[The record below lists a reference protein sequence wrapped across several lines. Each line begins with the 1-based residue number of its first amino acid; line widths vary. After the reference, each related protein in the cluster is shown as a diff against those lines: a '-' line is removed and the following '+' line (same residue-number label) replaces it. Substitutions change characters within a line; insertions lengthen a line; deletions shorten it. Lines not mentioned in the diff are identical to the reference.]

1 MHLGIFWF
9 KFDHFHTFHLY
20 SLEWSCHI
28 LYTTVCH
35 YSHHEQPHR
44 DNRDHVIMSEY
55 YVRNESRPK
64 SPENGKSKIYILAP
78 EKAEH
83 TVVSVNSDK

>member
-1 MHLGIFWF
+1 
-9 KFDHFHTFHLY
+9 
-20 SLEWSCHI
+20 
-28 LYTTVCH
+28 
-35 YSHHEQPHR
+35 
-44 DNRDHVIMSEY
+44 MSEY